1 MQLKA
6 LALERQR
13 ASPISSIMIVTKNI
27 IHLNKKEG
35 KNNFYLTVHMAI
47 LCGFVFQIFF
57 VNLSKIVSLFSR

>member
-6 LALERQR
+6 LALEKQR

-27 IHLNKKEG
+27 VHLNKKKKEG

-47 LCGFVFQIFF
+47 LCGFVFQIFCEF
-57 VNLSKIVSLFSR
+57 E

>member
-13 ASPISSIMIVTKNI
+13 ASPISSIIIVTKNI
-27 IHLNKKEG
+27 IHLNKKKEG

-47 LCGFVFQIFF
+47 LCGFVFQIF
-57 VNLSKIVSLFSR
+57 L